1 MHEETD
7 RVVGIVDVLQL
18 YFTLFLLHVA
28 LFFFKLIT
36 FFCFKAVID
45 CLQLS
50 FFLNLVVV
58 LFL

>member
-1 MHEETD
+1 MHEETAC
-7 RVVGIVDVLQL
+7 VVGIVDVLPL